1 MQNQTTSYPN
11 PELKQ
16 CFLDDL
22 SKTRNNNEDEFNHAV
37 KIGAEVLC
45 TEPRSKGR
53 GKKKKNILGKFP
65 IVRTWYQGNGEVAAC
80 LYKQLLFY
88 GIGSAGL
95 SCGWEREHYSRLS
108 LDN

>member
-22 SKTRNNNEDEFNHAV
+22 SKTRNNNEGEFNHAV

-53 GKKKKNILGKFP
+53 GKKK
-65 IVRTWYQGNGEVAAC
+65 
-80 LYKQLLFY
+80 
-88 GIGSAGL
+88 
-95 SCGWEREHYSRLS
+95 
-108 LDN
+108 

>member
-37 KIGAEVLC
+37 KIGAEVPC

-53 GKKKKNILGKFP
+53 GKKKKKHF
-65 IVRTWYQGNGEVAAC
+65 REVPH
-80 LYKQLLFY
+80 
-88 GIGSAGL
+88 ST
-95 SCGWEREHYSRLS
+95 
-108 LDN
+108 

>member
-1 MQNQTTSYPN
+1 MIYQKLVIIMRVNLTTLLKSMQRCCAQSQDP
-11 PELKQ
+11 
-16 CFLDDL
+16 
-22 SKTRNNNEDEFNHAV
+22 
-37 KIGAEVLC
+37 
-45 TEPRSKGR
+45 KG
-53 GKKKKNILGKFP
+53 GVKKKKYILGKFP
-65 IVRTWYQGNGEVAAC
+65 IVRRWYQGNGEVAAC